1 METFERLI
9 TILLPS
15 AAVLYAMYLTINSFL
30 KKDFEK
36 KMVQVNT
43 DIKQKSLE
51 YVIPARLQAYERICL
66 LLERATPS
74 NLILRVN
81 QQGFSASDL
90 QQVMLREI
98 REEFAHNYSQQVY
111 MSEQS
116 WVFVKEVL
124 EEINTIIN
132 VAAEKLPPEANSF
145 DLAIQITTII
155 QEKGHEPTAPVLQFI
170 KEEIRQIF

>member
-1 METFERLI
+1 METFQQLI
-9 TILLPS
+9 MILLPA
-15 AAVLYAMYLTINSFL
+15 AAVLYAMYLTVNSFL

-36 KMVQVNT
+36 KMVDANT
-43 DIKQKSLE
+43 EIKQKSLQ

-81 QQGFSASDL
+81 QQGFTASEL

-98 REEFAHNYSQQVY
+98 REEFGHNYSQQVY

-132 VAAEKLPPEANSF
+132 VAAEKLPKNATSL
-145 DLAIQITTII
+145 DLATVIMAIV